1 MDVNIQFKMSIF
13 LSVSNAFA
21 LSLRSTIDCDKPF
34 QAAMTRRMKL
44 CLRTFVQKNGRI
56 KYLECMCLVLRVGVD
71 KCCKGRA
78 DRESRPFVKLYQC
91 ISFSAPLQR
100 LPAQDVR
107 QVVCCRARFKVLVV

>member
-1 MDVNIQFKMSIF
+1 MLTFSSKCQFF
-13 LSVSNAFA
+13 LSVSNALA

-78 DRESRPFVKLYQC
+78 DRESRPLLNY
-91 ISFSAPLQR
+91 ISVLASLRLFSDCQPR
-100 LPAQDVR
+100 TSDR
-107 QVVCCRARFKVLVV
+107 WCVVEPGSKF